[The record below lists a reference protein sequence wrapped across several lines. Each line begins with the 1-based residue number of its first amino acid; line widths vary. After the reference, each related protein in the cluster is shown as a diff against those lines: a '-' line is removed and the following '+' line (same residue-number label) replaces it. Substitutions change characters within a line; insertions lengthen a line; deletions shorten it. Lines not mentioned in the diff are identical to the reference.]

1 MAQRQNC
8 IATDQIKMIYFKKMR
23 KAAGKTTNIDD
34 MEQNLASLVAKRQ
47 FLAATSNMGWRLALT
62 VVIPIVGGVKIDE
75 HFKTGPSFTLLGL
88 MVAAVAGCSVVWASI
103 KEINREQSEEA
114 SKESKTESK

>member
-1 MAQRQNC
+1 
-8 IATDQIKMIYFKKMR
+8 MR

-34 MEQNLASLVAKRQ
+34 VEQNLAALAAKRQ

-75 HFKTGPSFTLLGL
+75 HFKTAPSFTLLGVML
-88 MVAAVAGCSVVWASI
+88 AAVAGCAAVWATI
-103 KEINREQSEEA
+103 KEINQEQLRDEP
-114 SKESKTESK
+114 KKTNGRKNHV